1 MSEPRL
7 GQAAGDPGSARSE
20 VAALFDA
27 ESGGYD
33 DAHDGPMGHRLH
45 ARIDAVLEILGPGP
59 GEVLDAGMGPGRL
72 CAVLAQHGWTV
83 SGIDISERMVTLAAA
98 RVPEARERMRQ
109 ASLVALPFPDACFD
123 AVVST
128 GVLEYLEDPADGI
141 GELMRVLR
149 PHGRAVVSISN
160 PASLSERWKRGLW
173 YPAVRTAKRLP
184 FARSRPAPYRKQPG
198 LDAGALSRQLGQ
210 AGAIAVSAEHL
221 CVKAL
226 PPPLDRAFPRLDQ
239 RLAMRLRDARPA
251 VKRALAPQI
260 VVGAERG
267 PAQRDAPSRR

>member
-7 GQAAGDPGSARSE
+7 GQAAGARSE

-33 DAHDGPMGHRLH
+33 DAHDGPIGHRLY
-45 ARIDAVLEILGPGP
+45 ARIDAVLAMLGPGP

-83 SGIDISERMVTLAAA
+83 SGIDISERMVMLAAA
-98 RVPEARERMRQ
+98 RVPEARERLRQ

-128 GVLEYLEDPADGI
+128 GVLEYLDDPAEGI

-149 PHGRAVVSISN
+149 PNGRAVVSISN

-173 YPAVRTAKRLP
+173 YPALRTAKRLP

-198 LDAGALSRQLGQ
+198 LDFGALGRQLGE
-210 AGAIAVSAEHL
+210 AGATVVSVEHL

-226 PPPLDRAFPRLDQ
+226 PAPLDRALPRLDQ
-239 RLAMRLRDARPA
+239 RLAARLRGARPW
-251 VKRALAPQI
+251 VRRALAPQI

-267 PAQRDAPSRR
+267 PTQRHQPSRR